1 MINTNMAGV
10 TLLGNDDGM
19 MHVVGNSRITV
30 TSNTNS
36 KMVFNTN
43 TALVLTKD
51 IDFTM
56 KKKTDMFGTF
66 EVQPSAKVNIDGSL
80 YLKPQTLTVEALT
93 IGRSG
98 SVTVPTETSSDIL
111 TINATDITF
120 NGNLTA
126 GVVKLDNLQRFAVG
140 EYAFVTFEPTSHNLL
155 LGSVIDIQGN
165 VNLTKIISFRRPFC
179 EHLTIDGGSLVMEG
193 GNSMT
198 LQCKDVHI
206 NGLLSIQ
213 CPVSVASGFDSFT
226 VGPLGQFTFRLD
238 GDFICDTIL
247 VNGTMTSMTN
257 ISMRGQIR
265 DNIENFGIGSAGRLT
280 LDSIN
285 QKSGLLAKSSTVAAH
300 IVKIDGTFLPGQLH
314 IPSEGNQGGWDSI
327 EIGAGGSMQFQPD
340 GDFLCNYMNIN
351 GTLESYAP
359 ITVHGHNVQLQM
371 FVGIG
376 GSVLFD
382 SNSSHPLGPWR
393 GTSSIQAS
401 TLTTEENSAM
411 TAGYITLA
419 IDDIDVDG
427 RLTFEAASM
436 VLTNTF
442 VVGGNGH
449 VETASPIAVK
459 SPTVIRTSNITVN
472 GYMKLD
478 TRGKH
483 DTREWSSSNASVLH
497 VSSLVVGSGGSFL
510 AGHLSLAEKV
520 ETLTVGGNG
529 KFEFEPATLFH
540 IISTEIAG
548 QVKSYI
554 PMSDGIHLKGEL
566 LNIKSSGKLDMDYNG
581 DVNDS
586 DSGCLPSY
594 IQIVTCDIAGT
605 VQAGSLSIDTSNI
618 SVATTGNLIV
628 NYGGYESGNGPGKNI
643 YIS

>member
-1 MINTNMAGV
+1 MIETNMAGV
-10 TLLGNDDGM
+10 TLLGDDDSM

-43 TALVLTKD
+43 TALVMTKD

-66 EVQPSAKVNIDGSL
+66 EVQPSAKVNVEGSL
-80 YLKPQTLTVEALT
+80 YLKPQTLAVEALT

-98 SVTVPTETSSDIL
+98 SVMVPTETTSDIL
-111 TINATDITF
+111 TIDTTNITF

-126 GVVKLDNLQRFAVG
+126 GVVILNNVQRFAVG

-179 EHLTIDGGSLVMEG
+179 EHLTIDGGSLVMDG
-193 GNSMT
+193 GDSMT
-198 LQCKDVHI
+198 LECKDVHI

-213 CPVSVASGFDSFT
+213 SPVSVGSGFDSFT
-226 VGPLGQFTFRLD
+226 VGPLGEFTFSLD

-247 VNGTMTSMTN
+247 VNGTLTSMTN
-257 ISMRGQIR
+257 ISMRGKVR
-265 DNIENFGIGSAGRLT
+265 DNIQNFGIGSAGRLT
-280 LDSIN
+280 LDSMN

-300 IVKIDGTFLPGQLH
+300 LVKIDGTFLPGQLH
-314 IPSEGNQGGWDSI
+314 IPSEGIQGGWDSM
-327 EIGAGGSMQFQPD
+327 EIGPGGSMQFLSD
-340 GDFLCNYMNIN
+340 GDFLCNYMYIN
-351 GTLESYAP
+351 GRLESYAP
-359 ITVHGHNVQLQM
+359 ITVHGHNAQLQM

-382 SNSSHPLGPWR
+382 SNSSHPHGPWT

-401 TLTTEENSAM
+401 TLKTEENSVM
-411 TAGYITLA
+411 TAGNITLA
-419 IDDIDVDG
+419 VDDIDVDG

-436 VLTNTF
+436 VLTNSF

-449 VETASPIAVK
+449 VETASPVAVK
-459 SPTVIRTSNITVN
+459 SQTAIRTSNFTVN

-483 DTREWSSSNASVLH
+483 DTREWSSSDPSVLN

-510 AGHLSLAEKV
+510 AGHLSLAENV
-520 ETLTVGGNG
+520 ETLTVDGNG
-529 KFEFEPATLFH
+529 KFEYESATLFH
-540 IISTEIAG
+540 INSIEIAG
-548 QVKSYI
+548 QVS
-554 PMSDGIHLKGEL
+554 MSDGTHLKCARL
-566 LNIKSSGKLDMDYNG
+566 K
-581 DVNDS
+581 
-586 DSGCLPSY
+586 
-594 IQIVTCDIAGT
+594 IAGT
-605 VQAGSLSIDTSNI
+605 IQAGSLSIDASDIN
-618 SVATTGNLIV
+618 VANTGNLIV
-628 NYGGYESGNGPGKNI
+628 NYGGHKGGHGPGKNI
-643 YIS
+643 YISYY